1 MHYLVGSRAE
11 IGGDPL
17 SPRVLRSLVPG
28 LDEQEAYVCGPAG
41 MTSAAVRALRAAG
54 VPQAAHP
61 LRVVRVL
68 RERIR
73 AMRRVILAV
82 TGTIAGLVALLSFK
96 SHVPSAPVAATTGGS
111 GGTSASSSSSSPSS
125 SGGGQTEVV
134 PGAFPQGSIAKNLP
148 AGETA
153 VDGKVASTAYGPVQ
167 IQLIERNSKIVKVA
181 VLVQPTNTLHDVQI
195 GEFAFPK
202 LISETLAAQNGKID
216 AVSGATYTSAGYIQS
231 LQSALDKRS

>member
-1 MHYLVGSRAE
+1 
-11 IGGDPL
+11 
-17 SPRVLRSLVPG
+17 
-28 LDEQEAYVCGPAG
+28 
-41 MTSAAVRALRAAG
+41 
-54 VPQAAHP
+54 
-61 LRVVRVL
+61 
-68 RERIR
+68 
-73 AMRRVILAV
+73 MRRVILAV

-96 SHVPSAPVAATTGGS
+96 SHVPSAPVAATTGGT
-111 GGTSASSSSSSPSS
+111 GGASSSSSSASA
-125 SGGGQTEVV
+125 GGGQTEVV
-134 PGAFPQGSIAKNLP
+134 PGAFPQGSIARNLP

-153 VDGKVASTAYGPVQ
+153 VDGKVASTSYGPVQ
-167 IQLIERNSKIVKVA
+167 IQLIKRAGKIVKVA

>member
-1 MHYLVGSRAE
+1 
-11 IGGDPL
+11 
-17 SPRVLRSLVPG
+17 
-28 LDEQEAYVCGPAG
+28 
-41 MTSAAVRALRAAG
+41 
-54 VPQAAHP
+54 
-61 LRVVRVL
+61 
-68 RERIR
+68 
-73 AMRRVILAV
+73 MRRVILAV

-96 SHVPSAPVAATTGGS
+96 SHVPSSPVAATVS
-111 GGTSASSSSSSPSS
+111 GGGASSSSSSSSGSSSSS
-125 SGGGQTEVV
+125 SGKGGQTEVV

-167 IQLIERNSKIVKVA
+167 IQLITKDRKIVKVA

-202 LISETLAAQNGKID
+202 LISETLAAQNGKVD

>member
-1 MHYLVGSRAE
+1 
-11 IGGDPL
+11 
-17 SPRVLRSLVPG
+17 
-28 LDEQEAYVCGPAG
+28 
-41 MTSAAVRALRAAG
+41 
-54 VPQAAHP
+54 
-61 LRVVRVL
+61 
-68 RERIR
+68 
-73 AMRRVILAV
+73 MRRVLLAV

-96 SHVPSAPVAATTGGS
+96 SHVPSAPVAATAGGP
-111 GGTSASSSSSSPSS
+111 GGTAASSPSS
-125 SGGGQTEVV
+125 SSGSGQTEVV

-148 AGETA
+148 PGQTA
-153 VDGKVASTAYGPVQ
+153 VDGKAASTAYGPVQ
-167 IQLIERNSKIVKVA
+167 IQLIKKNSKIVKVA

>member
-1 MHYLVGSRAE
+1 
-11 IGGDPL
+11 
-17 SPRVLRSLVPG
+17 
-28 LDEQEAYVCGPAG
+28 
-41 MTSAAVRALRAAG
+41 
-54 VPQAAHP
+54 
-61 LRVVRVL
+61 
-68 RERIR
+68 
-73 AMRRVILAV
+73 MRRVILAV

-111 GGTSASSSSSSPSS
+111 GGTSSSSSSA

-153 VDGKVASTAYGPVQ
+153 VNGKMANTAYGPVQ
-167 IQLIERNSKIVKVA
+167 IQLIKRASKIVKVA

-202 LISETLAAQNGKID
+202 LISETLTAQNAKID
-216 AVSGATYTSAGYIQS
+216 AVSGASYTSAGYIQS
-231 LQSALDKRS
+231 LQSALDKRY

>member
-1 MHYLVGSRAE
+1 
-11 IGGDPL
+11 
-17 SPRVLRSLVPG
+17 
-28 LDEQEAYVCGPAG
+28 
-41 MTSAAVRALRAAG
+41 
-54 VPQAAHP
+54 
-61 LRVVRVL
+61 
-68 RERIR
+68 
-73 AMRRVILAV
+73 MRRVILAV

-96 SHVPSAPVAATTGGS
+96 SHVPSAPVAATTGGT
-111 GGTSASSSSSSPSS
+111 GGTSTSSSSSST

-153 VDGKVASTAYGPVQ
+153 VNGKVASTSYGPVQ
-167 IQLIERNSKIVKVA
+167 IQLIKRASKIVKVA